1 MNTERLRSRA
11 DPRRCSAPHRLGKAQ
26 GSQLPL
32 GMEQPQHLMMMNH
45 FCAHISISR
54 AALDRERMVP
64 SRAATLGSLL
74 S

>member
-1 MNTERLRSRA
+1 MNIERLRSRA
-11 DPRRCSAPHRLGKAQ
+11 GLRRCSAPHRLGKAQ

-45 FCAHISISR
+45 FCACISISR
-54 AALDRERMVP
+54 AALHRERMVP